1 MDRYWRSSHLNEYS
15 WPSIC
20 LIIGSPQI
28 LPLLKFLVYV
38 TTNIIITLYQFFF
51 AKVGALVP
59 GEWMSLSWT
68 KTLMTLN
75 TAYHIYVDCDMM
87 TLHVNSLVSLYKVP
101 CTCNRGAAILCTIH
115 VKTLVSFSPHLRCCS
130 CYTWIHWCRYTKY
143 HARTNRGAAILC
155 TIHVKTLVSSYS
167 SAWSQRCRYTVYHTR
182 GQYDAGDRMTYDR
195 WRYID
200 YLSAK
205 QGRIPESTHP
215 NYTPTNLRTWGP
227 KRERNNNRLHKRILY
242 QHHTTA

>member
-28 LPLLKFLVYV
+28 LLLLKFLVYV

-59 GEWMSLSWT
+59 GEWISLSWT

-115 VKTLVSFSPHLRCCS
+115 VKTLVS
-130 CYTWIHWCRYTKY
+130 
-143 HARTNRGAAILC
+143 
-155 TIHVKTLVSSYS
+155 SYS
-167 SAWSQRCRYTVYHTR
+167 SAWGQRCRYTVYHTR

-215 NYTPTNLRTWGP
+215 NYTPTIPHRFPEEVWKALWEDIEEEGGKITQKKCNIP
-227 KRERNNNRLHKRILY
+227 H
-242 QHHTTA
+242 